1 MYFDR
6 DFRRLSCYQLKK
18 SKRCVKNTNELAS
31 KGNRA
36 GRRLALD
43 IIEYAMNKMD
53 AFQAVSRLVNIQK
66 KQGRLIIG
74 SLHYD
79 LSLIGDIFVVG
90 AGKATFSMAQAM
102 DKILGD
108 RIKEGVVIVK
118 RGQIP
123 RQMNL
128 GRIKV
133 MTASHPIP
141 DIAGFNATKKILEI
155 AEKAKKG
162 DIVFSLI
169 SGGASA
175 MMPMPENGISLSDEV
190 ATTRLLLNLGISV
203 EEINAVRNHISSVKG
218 GRLALKIDPAEILNL
233 IIVDEVD
240 SSPWG
245 PTVPDCTTAED
256 AIQILIRS
264 NIWNEVPATI
274 RHHLTNVRDNPRLDT
289 PKYRDFQSR
298 RIKYHNFILGDN
310 AMICREAERRARELG
325 LNTMI
330 LTSVLEGES
339 KDAGIVIGSLA
350 RGIEVSSGSYRRLSP
365 PCALIAGGET
375 TVKMSNPKS
384 NGIGGPS
391 QEFALGVALK
401 ISGSKK
407 IVAASIDTD
416 GTDGPTDV
424 AGGIVD
430 GHTCERVRKEGINL
444 HKELSNHNS
453 NFVLRKLGD
462 TIKTGMTGTNVMD
475 LNVIIVT
482 E

>member
-1 MYFDR
+1 
-6 DFRRLSCYQLKK
+6 L
-18 SKRCVKNTNELAS
+18 VS

-43 IIEYAMNKMD
+43 MIEYAMDKMD
-53 AFQAVSRLVNIQK
+53 AFEAVSRLVRIQK
-66 KQGRLIIG
+66 KQQRLIIG
-74 SLHYD
+74 NLSYD
-79 LSLIGDIFVVG
+79 FSSIGDIYVVG

-102 DKILGD
+102 DSILGN

-123 RQMNL
+123 RETNL
-128 GRIKV
+128 GGIKV
-133 MTASHPIP
+133 LTASHPVP
-141 DIAGFNATKKILEI
+141 DTAGLNATKKILEI

-190 ATTRLLLNLGISV
+190 ATTKLLLNLGISV

-218 GRLALKIDPAEILNL
+218 GRLALKIHPAEILNL

-245 PTVPDCTTAED
+245 PTVPDSTIAED
-256 AIQILIRS
+256 AIQILNRG
-264 NIWNEVPATI
+264 NIWNKVPTTV
-274 RHHLTNVRDNPRLDT
+274 RRHLTNVRDNPRLDT
-289 PKYRDFQSR
+289 PKHRDFQSR

-310 AMICREAERRARELG
+310 AMICRAAETRARELG

-339 KDAGIVIGSLA
+339 KDAGIVVGSLA
-350 RGIEVSSGSYRRLSP
+350 RGIEGIDGSYRRLNP

-375 TVKMSNPKS
+375 TVKMSNPRS

-391 QEFALGVALK
+391 QEFVLGVALK

-416 GTDGPTDV
+416 GIDGPTDV
-424 AGGIVD
+424 AGGLVD
-430 GHTCERVRKEGINL
+430 GYTSERARKAGIDL

-453 NFVLRKLGD
+453 NFALRKLGD

-482 E
+482 K